1 MSKKGWV
8 KLIVLLVVVVLLLI
22 ITFQNRR
29 QMVFEVLFWTF
40 GFSAPLL
47 LIAMFLVGFLAG
59 RFSIPYIGRRK
70 G

>member
-22 ITFQNRR
+22 IAFQNTEP
-29 QMVFEVLFWTF
+29 VPFHVLLWPLEFPGT
-40 GFSAPLL
+40 LL
-47 LIAMFLVGFLAG
+47 LVLMFLVGVLAG
-59 RFSIPYIGRRK
+59 RLSIPYVGRRK